1 MKNSYRNNVILP
13 GRMTIR
19 SSLNILIAED
29 NPVNQKVAQLM
40 LQRLG
45 HRTYLAANG
54 QEVLQALEVRA
65 YDLVLMDIQMPKMDG
80 IEATKHIRSRW
91 QQGPKI
97 IAITS
102 FDPEFCR
109 ERCFSAGVDD
119 FINKPVRMNELDAAI
134 DRNMSLNCS
143 KSGPLLIPPM

>member
-1 MKNSYRNNVILP
+1 
-13 GRMTIR
+13 MTIR
-19 SSLNILIAED
+19 STLNILIAED

-45 HRTYLAANG
+45 HRTDLAANG
-54 QEVLQALEVRA
+54 QEVLRALENQSC
-65 YDLVLMDIQMPKMDG
+65 DLVLMDIQMPKMDG

-109 ERCFSAGVDD
+109 EQCFSAGVDD
-119 FINKPVRMNELDAAI
+119 FINKPIRMNELDAAI
-134 DRNMSLNCS
+134 DRDMSMSSS
-143 KSGPLLIPPM
+143 KRENLLFQPI

>member
-1 MKNSYRNNVILP
+1 MKNSYRNSVILP
-13 GRMTIR
+13 SRMATR

-45 HRTYLAANG
+45 HRTDLATNG
-54 QEVLQALEVRA
+54 QEVLRALENRA
-65 YDLVLMDIQMPKMDG
+65 YDLVLMDIQMPEMDG
-80 IEATKHIRSRW
+80 IEATRLIRSRW
-91 QQGPKI
+91 PQGPKI

-109 ERCFSAGVDD
+109 DQCFSAGVDD
-119 FINKPVRMNELDAAI
+119 FINKPIRMNELGAAI
-134 DRNMSLNCS
+134 ERNMSLS
-143 KSGPLLIPPM
+143 SSDPLLIPPI

>member
-1 MKNSYRNNVILP
+1 
-13 GRMTIR
+13 MTIR
-19 SSLNILIAED
+19 STLNILIAED

-45 HRTYLAANG
+45 HRTDLAANG
-54 QEVLQALEVRA
+54 QEVLRALENQSC
-65 YDLVLMDIQMPKMDG
+65 DLVLMDIQMPEMDG
-80 IEATKHIRSRW
+80 IEATRLIRSRW

-109 ERCFSAGVDD
+109 EQCFSAGVDD
-119 FINKPVRMNELDAAI
+119 FINKPIRMNELDAAI
-134 DRNMSLNCS
+134 DRNMSLSSS
-143 KSGPLLIPPM
+143 KSGPLLFQPI

>member
-1 MKNSYRNNVILP
+1 
-13 GRMTIR
+13 MTII
-19 SSLNILIAED
+19 SALNILIAED

-40 LQRLG
+40 LLRLG
-45 HRTYLAANG
+45 HRTDLAANG
-54 QEVLQALEVRA
+54 QEVLRALENQSC
-65 YDLVLMDIQMPKMDG
+65 DLVLMDIQMPKMDG

-109 ERCFSAGVDD
+109 EQCFSAGVDD
-119 FINKPVRMNELDAAI
+119 FINKPIRMNELDAAI
-134 DRNMSLNCS
+134 ERNMSLSSS
-143 KSGPLLIPPM
+143 KSGPLLFQPI

>member
-1 MKNSYRNNVILP
+1 M
-13 GRMTIR
+13 
-19 SSLNILIAED
+19 
-29 NPVNQKVAQLM
+29 NQKVAQLM

-45 HRTYLAANG
+45 HRTDLAANG
-54 QEVLQALEVRA
+54 QEVLRALENQSC
-65 YDLVLMDIQMPKMDG
+65 DLVLMDIQMPKMDG

-109 ERCFSAGVDD
+109 EQCFSAGVDD
-119 FINKPVRMNELDAAI
+119 FINKQIRMNELDAAI
-134 DRNMSLNCS
+134 DRNMSLSSS
-143 KSGPLLIPPM
+143 KSGPLLFQPI

>member
-1 MKNSYRNNVILP
+1 
-13 GRMTIR
+13 MTII
-19 SSLNILIAED
+19 SALNILIAED

-45 HRTYLAANG
+45 HRADLAANG
-54 QEVLQALEVRA
+54 QEVLRAMENRA
-65 YDLVLMDIQMPKMDG
+65 YDLVLMDIQMPDMNG

-109 ERCFSAGVDD
+109 EQCFSAGVDD
-119 FINKPVRMNELDAAI
+119 FINKPIRMNELGAAI
-134 DRNMSLNCS
+134 ERDMSMSSS
-143 KSGPLLIPPM
+143 KRENLLFQPI

>member
-1 MKNSYRNNVILP
+1 
-13 GRMTIR
+13 MTIR
-19 SSLNILIAED
+19 STLNILIAED

-45 HRTYLAANG
+45 HRTDLAANG
-54 QEVLQALEVRA
+54 QEVLRALENQSC
-65 YDLVLMDIQMPKMDG
+65 DLVLMDIQMPKMDG

-102 FDPEFCR
+102 FNPEFCR
-109 ERCFSAGVDD
+109 EQCFSAGVDD
-119 FINKPVRMNELDAAI
+119 FINKQIRMNELDAAI
-134 DRNMSLNCS
+134 DRNMSLSSS
-143 KSGPLLIPPM
+143 KSGPLLFQPI

>member
-1 MKNSYRNNVILP
+1 
-13 GRMTIR
+13 MTIR
-19 SSLNILIAED
+19 STLNILIAED

-45 HRTYLAANG
+45 HRTDLAANG
-54 QEVLQALEVRA
+54 QEVLRALENQSC
-65 YDLVLMDIQMPKMDG
+65 DLVLMDIQMPKMDG

-91 QQGPKI
+91 PQGPKI

-109 ERCFSAGVDD
+109 EQCFSAGVDD
-119 FINKPVRMNELDAAI
+119 FINKPIRMNELDAAI
-134 DRNMSLNCS
+134 DRNMSLSSS
-143 KSGPLLIPPM
+143 KSGPLLFQPI

>member
-1 MKNSYRNNVILP
+1 
-13 GRMTIR
+13 MTII
-19 SSLNILIAED
+19 SALNILIAED

-45 HRTYLAANG
+45 HRADLAANG
-54 QEVLQALEVRA
+54 QEVLRAMENRA
-65 YDLVLMDIQMPKMDG
+65 YDLVLMDIQMPEMDG
-80 IEATKHIRSRW
+80 IEATKHIRCRW

-109 ERCFSAGVDD
+109 EQCFSAGVDD
-119 FINKPVRMNELDAAI
+119 FINKPIRMNELDAAI
-134 DRNMSLNCS
+134 DRNMSLSSS
-143 KSGPLLIPPM
+143 KSGPLLFQPI

>member
-1 MKNSYRNNVILP
+1 
-13 GRMTIR
+13 MTII
-19 SSLNILIAED
+19 SALNILIAED

-45 HRTYLAANG
+45 HRTDLAANG
-54 QEVLQALEVRA
+54 QEVLRALENQSC
-65 YDLVLMDIQMPKMDG
+65 DLVLMDIQMPDMNG

-109 ERCFSAGVDD
+109 EQCFSAGVDD
-119 FINKPVRMNELDAAI
+119 FINKQIRMNELDAAI
-134 DRNMSLNCS
+134 ERNMSLSSS
-143 KSGPLLIPPM
+143 KSGPLLFQPI

>member
-1 MKNSYRNNVILP
+1 MKNSYRNSIILP

-19 SSLNILIAED
+19 SCLNILIAED
-29 NPVNQKVAQLM
+29 NPVNQRVAQLM

-45 HRTYLAANG
+45 HRTDLAANG
-54 QEVLQALEVRA
+54 REVLRALEDRA
-65 YDLVLMDIQMPKMDG
+65 YDLVLMDIQMPEMDG

-91 QQGPKI
+91 PQGPKI

-109 ERCFSAGVDD
+109 DQCFSAGVDD
-119 FINKPVRMNELDAAI
+119 FINKPIRMNELGAAI
-134 DRNMSLNCS
+134 DRNMSLS
-143 KSGPLLIPPM
+143 RSEPLLIPPI

>member
-1 MKNSYRNNVILP
+1 
-13 GRMTIR
+13 MTIR
-19 SSLNILIAED
+19 STLNILIAED

-45 HRTYLAANG
+45 HRTDLAANG
-54 QEVLQALEVRA
+54 QEVVRALENQSC
-65 YDLVLMDIQMPKMDG
+65 DLVLMDIQMPKMDG

-109 ERCFSAGVDD
+109 EQCFSAGVDD
-119 FINKPVRMNELDAAI
+119 FINKPIRMNELDAAI
-134 DRNMSLNCS
+134 DRNMSLSSS
-143 KSGPLLIPPM
+143 KSGPLLFQPI